1 MNNEEFVSYL
11 KTVLQLEKNKYTLNM
26 SLEQTGDN
34 MERVTD
40 AMERSMRRQDN
51 KKPTETER
59 SGSELGYMVGGG
71 FVLAL
76 AGLMALPIIQDLAE
90 GRGIFG
96 LGVVMLFF
104 LGAIGIG
111 LIAYSMHLKNDRSR
125 YDAKKREEYTNVIEE
140 EEKRRDRGAAYGK
153 HLIAVSEKLEK
164 QLDATEATLKKLYS
178 INIIH
183 PKYQNLIAIASFCE
197 YFETGR
203 CTQLE
208 GHEGAY
214 NIFENEVRLDK
225 IITNQERILDSLDQ
239 IKNNQYTLYCAMRE
253 SQYQLERISGKLDR
267 VMSLSEQ
274 TAQNSA
280 ITAYNTKCSAD
291 NTAALNSYMFW
302 RDVLR

>member
-1 MNNEEFVSYL
+1 MDNKEFISYL

-26 SLEQTGDN
+26 SLEQTGDS
-34 MERVTD
+34 MERITD
-40 AMERSMRRQDN
+40 SMERSMKRKNRKEPQIAAPSADESVY
-51 KKPTETER
+51 KGFGY
-59 SGSELGYMVGGG
+59 GSLIVGLIFTVIGISMGGG
-71 FVLAL
+71 FFKF
-76 AGLMALPIIQDLAE
+76 LM
-90 GRGIFG
+90 
-96 LGVVMLFF
+96 LGV
-104 LGAIGIG
+104 GICG
-111 LIAYSMHLKNDRSR
+111 LIFAAIFIPIALSHKKNRLVYYSEK
-125 YDAKKREEYTNVIEE
+125 IEE
-140 EEKRRDRGAAYGK
+140 HAKSLEAEEKRLDRGAAYGK

-164 QLDATEATLKKLYS
+164 QLDDTSNALKKLYS

>member
-1 MNNEEFVSYL
+1 
-11 KTVLQLEKNKYTLNM
+11 
-26 SLEQTGDN
+26 
-34 MERVTD
+34 MERITD
-40 AMERSMRRQDN
+40 SMERSMKRKNRKEPQIAAPSADESVY
-51 KKPTETER
+51 KGFGY
-59 SGSELGYMVGGG
+59 GSLIVGLIFTVIGISMGGG
-71 FVLAL
+71 FFKF
-76 AGLMALPIIQDLAE
+76 LM
-90 GRGIFG
+90 
-96 LGVVMLFF
+96 LGV
-104 LGAIGIG
+104 GICG
-111 LIAYSMHLKNDRSR
+111 LIFAAIFIPIALSHKKNRLVYYSEKMEEH
-125 YDAKKREEYTNVIEE
+125 AKSLEA
-140 EEKRRDRGAAYGK
+140 EEKRLDRGAAYGK

-164 QLDATEATLKKLYS
+164 QLDDTSNALKKLYS

-253 SQYQLERISGKLDR
+253 SQYHLERISGKLDR